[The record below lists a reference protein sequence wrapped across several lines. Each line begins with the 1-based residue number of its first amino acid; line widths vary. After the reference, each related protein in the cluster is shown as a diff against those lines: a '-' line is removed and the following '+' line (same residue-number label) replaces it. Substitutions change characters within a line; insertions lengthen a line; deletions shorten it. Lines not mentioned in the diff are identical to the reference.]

1 MFCRKSFDGGGL
13 SNRQR
18 LRRKIGYIPTFF
30 ERLKTCWRKNDARLH
45 KRLAVMKNRGARVH
59 ESMTSSPYKQT
70 TTFTSSELSE
80 DVSRLAARIGGP
92 VIALVANSDEEL
104 SEVIATQCLAGV
116 PSAKDVTTIN
126 ACVQAARSIAFD
138 GHALAISLPNDYSIV
153 FCGLATD
160 SYRVRLASLVHAS
173 SGIARQLMQSAC
185 EATRFQRQ
193 TELMQVQLDASAL
206 QIAQSFEEQCWL
218 RDLARNLSISN
229 ETANAN
235 VLAQGILAPLLD
247 LLRTEE
253 LFLVVREEETA
264 RSGLASCFFGSQRV
278 SIAEVVQ
285 LIQQLIQQKPTG
297 PIVINRSSLLDDRIH
312 SLVSVPVLSN
322 DRPLGYIIAVNR
334 LAQPT
339 GMGFNLMDPE
349 FGSVEVGLMEE
360 ASVLLSTQTHN
371 IRLILDSQ
379 HLALGTLQ
387 AMSRAIDAR
396 DPYTRGHSERVA
408 RLSFELGEIL
418 GLEETACQEIYV
430 AGILHDV
437 GKIGIPDRVL
447 LKAGALSDEEF
458 DIIKQHPEIGYR
470 IVEQL
475 GKLHFTLPGVLYHH
489 ERWDGRGYP
498 QGLAGDDIPLMAR
511 IIAVADSFDAMT
523 SSRPYRHAMPLGKA
537 CDIILE
543 GSGKQWDSM
552 LVRCFQH
559 WMQQRK
565 STLPELPANGVS
577 LIPQEPPYA
586 DITQSILALQL

>member
-1 MFCRKSFDGGGL
+1 MPLTDV
-13 SNRQR
+13 Q
-18 LRRKIGYIPTFF
+18 
-30 ERLKTCWRKNDARLH
+30 ER
-45 KRLAVMKNRGARVH
+45 
-59 ESMTSSPYKQT
+59 TSPAT
-70 TTFTSSELSE
+70 SELTE
-80 DVSRLAARIGGP
+80 DLANLAARLGCEVVQLAQPAGQVCLTAIIDHCRDRYGI
-92 VIALVANSDEEL
+92 VLNESLKSLIAAALVRLEIDAEAQAFPIDGQRTLVIGKLDTPL
-104 SEVIATQCLAGV
+104 SKVQVLALIGAPAAV
-116 PSAKDVTTIN
+116 
-126 ACVQAARSIAFD
+126 ARSFM
-138 GHALAISLPNDYSIV
+138 
-153 FCGLATD
+153 
-160 SYRVRLASLVHAS
+160 R
-173 SGIARQLMQSAC
+173 SAC
-185 EATRFQRQ
+185 EATALDRKAKGLQ
-193 TELMQVQLDASAL
+193 LQLDISAQ

-218 RDLARNLSISN
+218 RDLARNMSISP

-235 VLAQGILAPLLD
+235 LLAQGILRPLLD
-247 LLRTEE
+247 LLRSEE
-253 LFLVVREEETA
+253 LFLLVREDETA
-264 RSGLASCFFGSQRV
+264 RSGLTNSYFGNEKV
-278 SIAEVVQ
+278 LLAEIAGLMQTLVQ
-285 LIQQLIQQKPTG
+285 SKPTG
-297 PIVINRSSLLDDRIH
+297 AIVLNKANLLGGRIH
-312 SLVSVPVLSN
+312 SLVAVPLLSCE
-322 DRPLGYIIAVNR
+322 RPLGYIVALNR
-334 LAQPT
+334 LPPSANA
-339 GMGFNLMDPE
+339 FRLMTPD
-349 FGSVEVGLMEE
+349 FGSIEVGLLEE

-408 RLSFELGEIL
+408 RLSFELAEIL

-523 SSRPYRHAMPLGKA
+523 SSRPYRNAMPLSQA
-537 CDIILE
+537 CEIIHD
-543 GSGKQWDSM
+543 GSGKQWDAM
-552 LVRCFQH
+552 IVRCFQH
-559 WMQQRK
+559 WRQQRMA
-565 STLPELPANGVS
+565 SLPQLPANGVS

-586 DITQSILALQL
+586 DITQSILSLQM

>member
-1 MFCRKSFDGGGL
+1 MPAAL
-13 SNRQR
+13 
-18 LRRKIGYIPTFF
+18 P
-30 ERLKTCWRKNDARLH
+30 ARLG
-45 KRLAVMKNRGARVH
+45 R
-59 ESMTSSPYKQT
+59 T
-70 TTFTSSELSE
+70 TLCAFAEACERIKEDRATHVIPIDGCRTLVLSELE
-80 DVSRLAARIGGP
+80 TAFYRAHVATIVEAP
-92 VIALVANSDEEL
+92 VGIAKSL
-104 SEVIATQCLAGV
+104 
-116 PSAKDVTTIN
+116 
-126 ACVQAARSIAFD
+126 VQA
-138 GHALAISLPNDYSIV
+138 
-153 FCGLATD
+153 
-160 SYRVRLASLVHAS
+160 
-173 SGIARQLMQSAC
+173 AC
-185 EATRFQRQ
+185 EATVLGRKAKGLQ
-193 TELMQVQLDASAL
+193 LQLDISAQ

-218 RDLARNLSISN
+218 RDLARNMSISP

-235 VLAQGILAPLLD
+235 LLAQGILRPLLD
-247 LLRTEE
+247 LLRSEE
-253 LFLVVREEETA
+253 LFLLVRDDETS
-264 RSGLASCFFGSQRV
+264 RSGLTSSNFGSEK
-278 SIAEVVQ
+278 ILLAEVAGLMQSLVQ
-285 LIQQLIQQKPTG
+285 SKPTG
-297 PIVINRSSLLDDRIH
+297 AIVLNKANLLDGRIH
-312 SLVSVPVLSN
+312 SLVAVPILSCE
-322 DRPLGYIIAVNR
+322 RPLGYIVAVNR
-334 LAQPT
+334 LPPT
-339 GMGFNLMDPE
+339 ASAFHLMSPE
-349 FGSVEVGLMEE
+349 FGSVDIGLLEE

-408 RLSFELGEIL
+408 RLSFELAEIL

-523 SSRPYRHAMPLGKA
+523 SSRPYRNAMPLSQA
-537 CDIILE
+537 CEIIQE
-543 GSGKQWDSM
+543 GSGKQWDAM

-559 WMQQRK
+559 WRQQRIA
-565 STLPELPANGVS
+565 SLPQLPANGIS

>member
-1 MFCRKSFDGGGL
+1 MLPTDFQDRAATATSELTEDLACL
-13 SNRQR
+13 S
-18 LRRKIGYIPTFF
+18 
-30 ERLKTCWRKNDARLH
+30 ARLGSQVLQLTQ
-45 KRLAVMKNRGARVH
+45 LAEREAVQAFSQLCGAH
-59 ESMTSSPYKQT
+59 CEITTS
-70 TTFTSSELSE
+70 
-80 DVSRLAARIGGP
+80 DSRLQWFKEAFQQLHR
-92 VIALVANSDEEL
+92 D
-104 SEVIATQCLAGV
+104 
-116 PSAKDVTTIN
+116 SAP
-126 ACVQAARSIAFD
+126 Q
-138 GHALAISLPNDYSIV
+138 ALAIDGKRTVVLAGLDTPIYKTQMVAIIEAPVSAAKSLMR
-153 FCGLATD
+153 A
-160 SYRVRLASLVHAS
+160 
-173 SGIARQLMQSAC
+173 AC
-185 EATRFQRQ
+185 EATVLERKAKGLQ
-193 TELMQVQLDASAL
+193 LQLDISAQ

-218 RDLARNLSISN
+218 RDLARNMSISP

-235 VLAQGILAPLLD
+235 LLAQGILKPLLD
-247 LLRTEE
+247 LLRSEE
-253 LFLVVREEETA
+253 LFLLVREDETS
-264 RSGLASCFFGSQRV
+264 RSGLTSSYFGIQHILLPEMAGLMQSL
-278 SIAEVVQ
+278 VQ
-285 LIQQLIQQKPTG
+285 TKPTG
-297 PIVINRSSLLDDRIH
+297 AIVLNKVNFLGGRVH
-312 SLVSVPVLSN
+312 SLVAVPILSCE
-322 DRPLGYIIAVNR
+322 RPLGYIVAVNR
-334 LAQPT
+334 LPPSAHT
-339 GMGFNLMDPE
+339 FHLMDPE
-349 FGSVEVGLMEE
+349 FGGTEVGLLEE

-408 RLSFELGEIL
+408 RLSFELAEIL

-437 GKIGIPDRVL
+437 GKIGVPDRVL

-523 SSRPYRHAMPLGKA
+523 SSRPYRNAMPLSQA
-537 CDIILE
+537 CEIIHD
-543 GSGKQWDSM
+543 GSGKQWDAM

-559 WMQQRK
+559 WRQQRMA
-565 STLPELPANGVS
+565 SLPQLPANGVS

-586 DITQSILALQL
+586 DITQSILSLQM